1 MNSEVVLDL
10 ITIARQDWV
19 ANALGTKISAMGVVD
34 AIKNKLPEPEVDKR
48 ITLEVLTNNPQL
60 QDIVASP
67 LRRFIEHY
75 ANPENLQHIP
85 IRTGLEQIIA
95 DPTARQVIEYI
106 QGEFDKV
113 ENIIA
118 QIGKEMDAPRLNEVR
133 SEVQRIYE
141 SIFGYLDTID
151 RLANR
156 ERNNELRQNVS
167 RKPKPGCAS
176 PREELPIFPAEFG
189 GK

>member
-75 ANPENLQHIP
+75 ANPEL
-85 IRTGLEQIIA
+85 
-95 DPTARQVIEYI
+95 
-106 QGEFDKV
+106 
-113 ENIIA
+113 
-118 QIGKEMDAPRLNEVR
+118 
-133 SEVQRIYE
+133 
-141 SIFGYLDTID
+141 
-151 RLANR
+151 
-156 ERNNELRQNVS
+156 
-167 RKPKPGCAS
+167 
-176 PREELPIFPAEFG
+176 
-189 GK
+189 